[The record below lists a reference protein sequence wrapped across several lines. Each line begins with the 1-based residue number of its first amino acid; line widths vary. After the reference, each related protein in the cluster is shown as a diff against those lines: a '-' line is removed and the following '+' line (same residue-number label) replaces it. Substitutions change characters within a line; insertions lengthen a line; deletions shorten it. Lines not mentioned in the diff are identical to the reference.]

1 MKRNESCLNKIA
13 FRGGNMRSRTER
25 ASIAVFAILALLLVP
40 AGTGFA
46 EEDVEV
52 DNSKT
57 SRKLKTL
64 KRKPGP
70 KPVVTIYEFR
80 SSVPEVQVRA
90 AQDMFVTALIK
101 SGSFAVAE
109 RQRLNEGVMREKQI
123 NATGMSTGK
132 SASSKLAGAGYI
144 FEVVVSEANAG
155 ESQTEG
161 GFSVGGMDLARG
173 NAKDSIGMD
182 VRIVDASSGLVID
195 AVNVRKKIESTSTS
209 VSGVGRLT
217 QSILSMRGKSVP
229 LNPDASVKS
238 SRKESVDKALR
249 SCIEAAVHEL
259 AKRLGE
265 D

>member
-1 MKRNESCLNKIA
+1 
-13 FRGGNMRSRTER
+13 MRSRTER
-25 ASIAVFAILALLLVP
+25 ASIAVFAVFALLLVL

-46 EEDVEV
+46 EKDVEV
-52 DNSKT
+52 DGSKT
-57 SRKLKTL
+57 SQKLKSL

-123 NATGMSTGK
+123 NAAGQSTGK

-144 FEVVVSEANAG
+144 FEVTVSEANAG

-161 GFSVGGMDLARG
+161 GFSVGGMDLSRG
-173 NAKDSIGMD
+173 DAMDSIGMD

-195 AVNVRKKIESTSTS
+195 AVNVRKKIEATSTS
-209 VSGVGRLT
+209 VSGVGRLA
-217 QSILSMRGKSVP
+217 QSIFSRKGKSIP
-229 LNPDASVKS
+229 LNPDANVKS

-249 SCIEAAVHEL
+249 SCIEAAVYEL

>member
-1 MKRNESCLNKIA
+1 
-13 FRGGNMRSRTER
+13 MRSGTGR
-25 ASIAVFAILALLLVP
+25 ASIAGFVILALLLVFT
-40 AGTGFA
+40 GTGFA

-52 DNSKT
+52 DASKT
-57 SRKLKTL
+57 TRKLKSL
-64 KRKPGP
+64 KRKPGA

-123 NATGMSTGK
+123 NASGMSTGK

-144 FEVVVSEANAG
+144 FEVTVSEANAG

-161 GFSVGGMDLARG
+161 GFSVGGMDLSRG
-173 NAKDSIGMD
+173 DAKDSIGMD
-182 VRIVDASSGLVID
+182 VRIVDASSGLVVD
-195 AVNVRKKIESTSTS
+195 AVNVRKKLEATSTS
-209 VSGVGRLT
+209 VSGVGRLA
-217 QSILSMRGKSVP
+217 QSLLARKGKSVP
-229 LNPDASVKS
+229 LNPDANVKS

-249 SCIEAAVHEL
+249 ACIEAAVYEL